1 MLPCPSRLRTLL
13 LLMAVTL
20 LGALPALG
28 ATPPSARVLGI
39 AQDGGL
45 PHAACRCDRC
55 EAARTDPARASG
67 VSSLAL
73 IAPKAGKVYL
83 MDAAPEIT
91 AQLNLL
97 DDARKPP
104 MGKVDRAPID
114 GVLLTHAHMGH
125 YLGLSYLGFE
135 AVSAKGV
142 PVWASERMGAFLRAN
157 GPWSQLVS
165 QKNIRLERATPET
178 PFTLDGDLKVTPFLV
193 PHRDEYTDTL
203 GYRVDGPNR
212 SLVYIPDSAPWRK
225 WRAPLKDRLQ
235 GVDVALLDA
244 TFYSGDELPG
254 RDLSRIGH
262 PLVVDTMDLLQDRVK
277 AGTLEVYFIHLN
289 HSNPALAPDSAA
301 RKEIEKRGFHV
312 ARVGQDIPL

>member
-1 MLPCPSRLRTLL
+1 MFLYPTAIGRLMVQVALFVFL
-13 LLMAVTL
+13 VT
-20 LGALPALG
+20 PALG
-28 ATPPSARVLGI
+28 STPPSVRVLGI

-55 EAARTDPARASG
+55 EAAREDPRRASG

-73 IAPKAGKVYL
+73 IAPGPGKVYL
-83 MDAAPEIT
+83 VDAAPEIT

-97 DDARKPP
+97 DDARRSP

-135 AVSAKGV
+135 AVSTKGV
-142 PVWASERMGAFLRAN
+142 PVWASQRMGDFLRAN

-165 QKNIRLERATPET
+165 QKNIRLHRATPEA
-178 PFTLDGDLKVTPFLV
+178 PFTLEGGLKVTPFLV

-225 WRAPLKDRLQ
+225 WKAPLKDRLK
-235 GVDVALLDA
+235 GVDIALLDA

-254 RDLSRIGH
+254 RDLSLIGH
-262 PLVVDTMDLLQDRVK
+262 PLVVDTMELLQDRVT

-289 HSNPALAPDSAA
+289 HSNPALTPGSAA
-301 RKEIEKRGFHV
+301 RKEIQRRGFHV

>member
-1 MLPCPSRLRTLL
+1 MLPRPAHLRPLL
-13 LLMAVTL
+13 LLGVLAL
-20 LGALPALG
+20 LGTSPALG
-28 ATPPSARVLGI
+28 ATPSVRVLGI

-97 DDARKPP
+97 DDVRKPP
-104 MGKVDRAPID
+104 MGKVDRSPID

-135 AVSAKGV
+135 AVSTKGV
-142 PVWASERMGAFLRAN
+142 PVWASERMGAFLRDN

-212 SLVYIPDSAPWRK
+212 SLVYIPDTAPWRK
-225 WRAPLKDRLQ
+225 WKAPLKDRLK

-301 RKEIEKRGFHV
+301 RKEIQKRGFHV